1 MRFDIMT
8 LFPEC
13 IEGVLGTS
21 VIGRARD
28 KGIIEVNAHNIRDY
42 SENKHR
48 KVDDT
53 PCGGGMGMLMTV
65 PPIAACHRA
74 ITSQKPEL
82 KTKTIYMSP
91 QGRTLTQPIAKELA
105 TYDRLILLCG
115 HYEGVDRRIVE
126 EIVDEEISIGNY
138 VLTGGEIPAC
148 ILVDCVARL
157 TDGVLSA
164 AECHEN
170 ESISSGMLEYPQY
183 TRPVDY
189 HGMMVPP
196 VLLSGDHAKIAAWRE
211 AAALELTRE
220 LRPDLLPPESE
231 EN

>member
-1 MRFDIMT
+1 MKFDIMT

-74 ITSQKPEL
+74 ITAKDPEL

-115 HYEGVDRRIVE
+115 HYEGVDRRAVE
-126 EIVDEEISIGNY
+126 LFCDDEISIGDY
-138 VLTGGEIPAC
+138 ILTGGELPAC
-148 ILVDCVARL
+148 IVVDCVARMIP
-157 TDGVLSA
+157 GVLSDN
-164 AECHEN
+164 ECFER
-170 ESISSGMLEYPQY
+170 ESFMNGLLEYPQY
-183 TRPVDY
+183 TRPIDFEG
-189 HGMMVPP
+189 HKVPD
-196 VLLSGDHAKIAAWRE
+196 VLLLGNHTEIEKWRYAE
-211 AAALELTRE
+211 SIKLTKKN
-220 LRPDLLPPESE
+220 RPDMI
-231 EN
+231 